1 LNFLKKGHFVT
12 YVHEFQL
19 YNVLAKELKG
29 QWIVLP
35 WKKKIVLFS
44 LFVSQGDAWLVA
56 HLFVDS
62 LICYLCLNV
71 INVTVF
77 NVAKCSQM

>member
-1 LNFLKKGHFVT
+1 MDIAPL
-12 YVHEFQL
+12 E
-19 YNVLAKELKG
+19 
-29 QWIVLP
+29 
-35 WKKKIVLFS
+35 KKIVLFFLS
-44 LFVSQGDAWLVA
+44 VSKGDAWLVA

-62 LICYLCLNV
+62 FICSLCLNV